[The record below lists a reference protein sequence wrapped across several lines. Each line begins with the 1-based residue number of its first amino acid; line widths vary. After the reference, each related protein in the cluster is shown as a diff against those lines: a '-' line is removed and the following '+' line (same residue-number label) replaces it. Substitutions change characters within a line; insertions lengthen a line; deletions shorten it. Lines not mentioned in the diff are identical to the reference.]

1 MGKKKDVRIGY
12 GFDLSG
18 LLKEVQAIDRKQGS
32 KLKSLKSQYQDHVI
46 YIVKFMPITLTPPTS
61 TYI

>member
-1 MGKKKDVRIGY
+1 MKKKKDVRIGY

-32 KLKSLKSQYQDHVI
+32 KLKSLKKTKEFDPEKQFKLGMVT
-46 YIVKFMPITLTPPTS
+46 VKDPNDS
-61 TYI
+61 K

>member
-1 MGKKKDVRIGY
+1 MERMIIMGKKKDVRIGY

-32 KLKSLKSQYQDHVI
+32 KLKSLKKTKVFDPENCGQPSQYC
-46 YIVKFMPITLTPPTS
+46 K
-61 TYI
+61 